1 MDGKRKSNL
10 LRWLVLVS
18 LAFTMLSGCVRRR
31 LTVRT
36 SQPGAK
42 VYVDRQPIGLTP
54 VSDYFTYYGT
64 RHIEIVKDG
73 YKTESFLR
81 TFRPPWYQWP
91 GIDFFA
97 ESVWPFEVR
106 DERILDVELTPEPVV
121 APETLLGSAEALRLQ
136 AQQGLAVGAAPT
148 AISGSYTWPA
158 GSGPYRD
165 PTLPPEGTMNQL
177 PGQVLPPPPA
187 WSTGPLFPGSPV
199 LPSGA
204 APAAPFWMPPPS
216 APVLNITPGN
226 SYRPV
231 DGPPVV
237 NGDSTQGPGAPD
249 TPDTRFEVPN
259 RGRSF

>member
-1 MDGKRKSNL
+1 MDGKGKSSL
-10 LRWLVLVS
+10 FRWVVLAS
-18 LAFTMLSGCVRRR
+18 LIFTMLSGCVRRR

-121 APETLLGSAEALRLQ
+121 APESLLGSAEALRLQ
-136 AQQGLAVGAAPT
+136 AQQGLAVGLPPT

-158 GSGPYRD
+158 GPGPYRD

-177 PGQVLPPPPA
+177 PGQVLPPPPS

-199 LPSGA
+199 LPPGVTA
-204 APAAPFWMPPPS
+204 AAPFWMPPPS
-216 APVLNITPGN
+216 APVLNVTPGN

-231 DGPPVV
+231 DSPPAV
-237 NGDSTQGPGAPD
+237 NGDSTQGSGAS
-249 TPDTRFEVPN
+249 DTRIEGPS

>member
-1 MDGKRKSNL
+1 MNGKRRPSDV
-10 LRWLVLVS
+10 RWVVLAV
-18 LAFTMLSGCVRRR
+18 LALTIFPGCVRRR

-121 APETLLGSAEALRLQ
+121 APEALLGSAEALRLQ
-136 AQQGLAVGAAPT
+136 AQQGLAVGAPPT
-148 AISGSYTWPA
+148 TISDSYTWPA
-158 GSGPYRD
+158 GPGPYRD
-165 PTLPPEGTMNQL
+165 PTLPPGGTMNQL

-187 WSTGPLFPGSPV
+187 WSTGPLFSGSPV
-199 LPSGA
+199 LPPGVPA
-204 APAAPFWMPPPS
+204 AAPFWLPPPS
-216 APVLNITPGN
+216 APVLNVTPGN
-226 SYRPV
+226 SYRPI
-231 DGPPVV
+231 
-237 NGDSTQGPGAPD
+237 DSSPSMNENS
-249 TPDTRFEVPN
+249 TPAEGEPSTRFEVPN